1 VYIRTNQL
9 PEAQR
14 ALTKALSLDQSN
26 TGPFILM
33 GKLFLSDNDPQT
45 AVTYLEHAEQM
56 DSSNFITHYL
66 LAQAYRRMGRKD
78 DAKRELDIV
87 STTHLDAVS
96 KERSTN

>member
-1 VYIRTNQL
+1 
-9 PEAQR
+9 
-14 ALTKALSLDQSN
+14 
-26 TGPFILM
+26 M

-45 AVTYLEHAEQM
+45 AVTYLERAEQM

-78 DAKRELDIV
+78 DAKRELEIV
-87 STTHLDAVS
+87 SSTHLDAIS